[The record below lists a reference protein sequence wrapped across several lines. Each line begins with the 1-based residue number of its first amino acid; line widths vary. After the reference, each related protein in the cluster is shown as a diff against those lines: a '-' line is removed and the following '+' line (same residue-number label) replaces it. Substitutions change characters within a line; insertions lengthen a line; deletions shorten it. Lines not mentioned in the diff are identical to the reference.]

1 MKTPDSLL
9 IPYAATVFSTITILS
24 LLRVTDIE
32 VYVALIAVEF
42 FIVSELVSPGGQ
54 WLSRR
59 RMVVGIMLVVFFVA
73 IMFGRILGVIMQT

>member
-1 MKTPDSLL
+1 MKNTDSFL
-9 IPYAATVFSTITILS
+9 ISYAATVFSTITILS

-32 VYVALIAVEF
+32 VYVALIALEF
-42 FIVSELVSPGGQ
+42 FIVSELMSPGAQ

-59 RMVVGIMLVVFFVA
+59 RMVVGIVLVVFFVA